1 MADPAETFDE
11 VQIALDQRVE
21 SLLAAH
27 EGDARA
33 VIETLLL
40 AIDART
46 ERVSFGFVR
55 GCLPAL
61 SNLEPL

>member
-1 MADPAETFDE
+1 MGGPAENVDL
-11 VQIALDQRVE
+11 VQEALDERVR
-21 SLLAAH
+21 SLLASH
-27 EGDARA
+27 NGDPLA

-40 AIDART
+40 AVDARA

-61 SNLEPL
+61 TCRDD